1 MSSQQFLFFVSR
13 TELLKAKGQL
23 YVEEVPESRERKHSF
38 ENGQKHEKQRGSS
51 LEIPHEEEFENM
63 SDVTEEEAEGQQHN
77 LGVTRNRRRRR
88 SYSIKGDTG
97 DVTDGRIV
105 V

>member
-1 MSSQQFLFFVSR
+1 
-13 TELLKAKGQL
+13 
-23 YVEEVPESRERKHSF
+23 VPESRERRHSF
-38 ENGQKHEKQRGSS
+38 ENGNKHQGSS
-51 LEIPHEEEFENM
+51 LEIPHEDEFDNT
-63 SDVTEEEAEGQQHN
+63 SDVTEEDSEGQHN
-77 LGVTRNRRRRR
+77 LGVARNRRMR

>member
-1 MSSQQFLFFVSR
+1 ML
-13 TELLKAKGQL
+13 
-23 YVEEVPESRERKHSF
+23 ES
-38 ENGQKHEKQRGSS
+38 NTD
-51 LEIPHEEEFENM
+51 
-63 SDVTEEEAEGQQHN
+63 DVTDDREGGSN
-77 LGVTRNRRRRR
+77 TLGVARNRRAR

>member
-1 MSSQQFLFFVSR
+1 
-13 TELLKAKGQL
+13 
-23 YVEEVPESRERKHSF
+23 
-38 ENGQKHEKQRGSS
+38 
-51 LEIPHEEEFENM
+51 M